1 MAQREK
7 SLSGPN
13 YLRIPHQGTQVVRA
27 QPVLIGRRPS
37 VTYKSLTRLTQSGLV
52 SRESHFSMRFS
63 LIEHE
68 RGFERHGDDH
78 QKNRMAQRFLI
89 SEPNFLSS
97 RL

>member
-13 YLRIPHQGTQVVRA
+13 HLRIPHQGTQVVRA
-27 QPVLIGRRPS
+27 QPVLLGRRSS
-37 VTYKSLTRLTQSGLV
+37 VTYKSLTRLAQSGLV

-78 QKNRMAQRFLI
+78 QKTEWPRD
-89 SEPNFLSS
+89 FLSLS
-97 RL
+97 QISYRADC